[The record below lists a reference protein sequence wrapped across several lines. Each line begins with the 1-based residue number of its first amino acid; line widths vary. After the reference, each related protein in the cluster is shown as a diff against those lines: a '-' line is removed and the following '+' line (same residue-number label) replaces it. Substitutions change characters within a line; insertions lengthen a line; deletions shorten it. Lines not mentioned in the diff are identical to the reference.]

1 MNKPLQRNPLQ
12 QLNAAGQAVW
22 LDFVDRTFLAEGGLR
37 KLIAEDAITGV
48 TSNPSIFEKAMG
60 HGDAYDAGFQTWLSK
75 ADKKSTVM
83 ETYEA
88 QAIVDIQH
96 AADDLRPVY
105 DKLKRQDG
113 YVSIE
118 VSPYLANDTQATID
132 EARRLWKMVD
142 RPNLMVKVPGTKA
155 GVPAVRQLIEDG
167 ININITLLFS
177 QDAYQAVAEAFF
189 AGLEARVKEGKP
201 IAQIA
206 SVASF
211 FVSRIDSKIDQA
223 IDQRVADK
231 DPDSAALLA
240 LRGKVA
246 IANAKLAYHWYTDI
260 IASARWQALAQK
272 GAMPQRLLWASTGT
286 KDEKYSPT
294 LYIDSLIGP
303 DTVNTI
309 PPKTMDAF
317 REKGV
322 VAPTLTQDLAQAQHV
337 LAETER
343 LGLNL
348 SAVTAQLVED
358 GVKQFA
364 DAADKLLAAV
374 EKKRDAFLKQAGS

>member
-1 MNKPLQRNPLQ
+1 MNNPLQ

-37 KLIAEDAITGV
+37 KLISDDAITGV

-60 HGDAYDAGFQTWLSK
+60 HGDAYDAGFKKWL
-75 ADKKSTVM
+75 AQAGPKSSVM
-83 ETYEA
+83 ETYES
-88 QAIVDIQH
+88 QAIIDIQH

-105 DKLKRQDG
+105 DKLNGQDG

-118 VSPYLANDTQATID
+118 VSPYLANDTQATIE

-155 GVPAVRQLIEDG
+155 GAPAAQQLIEDG
-167 ININITLLFS
+167 LNINITLLFS
-177 QDAYQAVAEAFF
+177 QEAYKAVAEAFF
-189 AGLEARVKEGKP
+189 AGLEARVKAGQA
-201 IAQIA
+201 INQIA

-211 FVSRIDSKIDQA
+211 FVSRIDRKIDQA
-223 IDQRVADK
+223 IDQRIENK
-231 DPDSAALLA
+231 DPESSALAA

-246 IANAKLAYHWYTDI
+246 IANAKLAYRWYTDI

-286 KDEKYSPT
+286 KDAAYSPT

-317 REKGV
+317 RQQGV
-322 VAPTLTQDLAQAQHV
+322 VAQTLTQDVEQAQQV
-337 LAETER
+337 LSETAR
-343 LGLNL
+343 LGLDL
-348 SAVTAQLVED
+348 PAVTSQLVEE

-374 EKKRDAFLKQAGS
+374 EKKRTQFQP

>member
-1 MNKPLQRNPLQ
+1 MNNPLQ
-12 QLNAAGQAVW
+12 QLHAAGQAVW
-22 LDFVDRTFLAEGGLR
+22 LDFVDRTFLTDGGLR
-37 KLIAEDAITGV
+37 KLISEDAITGI

-60 HGDAYDAGFQTWLSK
+60 HGDAYDAGFKKWLAQAAPQS
-75 ADKKSTVM
+75 SVM

-88 QAIVDIQH
+88 QAFIDIQH
-96 AADDLRPVY
+96 AADDLLPVY
-105 DKLKRQDG
+105 NKLNGQDG

-118 VSPYLANDTQATID
+118 VSPYLANDTEATIE

-155 GVPAVRQLIEDG
+155 GAPAVQQLIEDG
-167 ININITLLFS
+167 LNVNITLLFS
-177 QDAYQAVAEAFF
+177 QEAYKAVAEAYF
-189 AGLEARVKEGKP
+189 AGLEARVKAEKP
-201 IAQIA
+201 INQIA

-223 IDQRVADK
+223 IDQRIENK
-231 DPDSAALLA
+231 DPKSSNLAA

-286 KDEKYSPT
+286 KDATYSPT
-294 LYIDSLIGP
+294 LYVDSLIGP
-303 DTVNTI
+303 DTVNTM

-317 REKGV
+317 REQGV
-322 VAPTLTQDLAQAQHV
+322 VAQTLTQDVDQAQHV
-337 LAETER
+337 LAEAAR
-343 LGLNL
+343 LGLDL
-348 SAVTAQLVED
+348 PAVTAQLVED

-374 EKKRDAFLKQAGS
+374 EKKRTTFQP